1 MGRKFKKRRFEEEKE
16 IEKDPIEYTLKNLI
30 LSHDGKY
37 KHSIISNLS
46 IDFLLKLKEELI
58 SNNEF

>member
-30 LSHDGKY
+30 LSQDGKY
-37 KHSIISNLS
+37 KHSMISNLS
-46 IDFLLKLKEELI
+46 KEFLLKLKQELI
-58 SNNEF
+58 ENNDF